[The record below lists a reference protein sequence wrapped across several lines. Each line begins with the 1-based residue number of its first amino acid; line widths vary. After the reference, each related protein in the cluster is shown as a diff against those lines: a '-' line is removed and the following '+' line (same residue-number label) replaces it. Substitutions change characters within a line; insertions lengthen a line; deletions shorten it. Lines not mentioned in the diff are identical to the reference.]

1 LIAAVLGTATWF
13 LGGIGAIFGF
23 YWIILGL
30 IIILGAVLMYSNPS
44 STHTWSIVI
53 LVLLIISGLNI
64 FALIGGIL
72 GSVWKGGK
80 QGAPP
85 PLAPP

>member
-1 LIAAVLGTATWF
+1 LIAAVLGTVTWF
-13 LGGIGAIFGF
+13 LDGKGAIFGF

-44 STHTWSIVI
+44 STHTWSILI
-53 LVLLIISGLNI
+53 LVLSIISGLNI

-72 GSVWKGGK
+72 GIVWKGGK

-85 PLAPP
+85 PPAPP